1 MKIKRIIIEGPD
13 CSGKSTLVERV
24 KNTLK
29 WDARFLRH
37 IEGDQFSRYLF
48 EYASANEVVFDRS
61 HFSENVYSKLWR
73 GGSPFTN
80 REKKILDSICQDE
93 TIIIFAC
100 PSNKVLRDRYLS
112 RDYPQQIKLT
122 ELEKSRELFINEFKN
137 RKKIIYHSQNFD
149 ELDNLLKHLIKIIG
163 EK

>member
-73 GGSPFTN
+73 GGSPFDRN
-80 REKKILDSICQDE
+80 QKKILDSICHEE
-93 TIIIFAC
+93 TLIIFTC
-100 PSNKVLRDRYLS
+100 PTNKVLRKRYLS
-112 RDYPQQIKLT
+112 RDFPQQIKLT
-122 ELEKSRELFINEFKN
+122 ELEKSRQFFVEEFKN
-137 RKKIIYHSQNFD
+137 VQKIIYRSRNFE
-149 ELDNLLKHLIKIIG
+149 ELDNLLKYLIKIIG